1 MELWEALTS
10 RTGRGSLRVW
20 DGTSFVQA
28 PWRDVAAE
36 AAGIAATLRRLGVR
50 PGRNV
55 AALLTNTPATVPGL
69 LGIWLAGGTIASL
82 PIPTPGMDIEEY
94 SRRIAALVAKLD
106 APLTLTDEWL
116 QPLLPASPPSRSWES
131 LRDAGARPGGD
142 PLSGATPPGDDEP
155 AYIQFSS
162 GSTAL
167 PKGCVLTPR
176 AIAAQLEVIRGL
188 SASRPGEDVVSSWL
202 PLSHD
207 MGMFGCLLFSWF
219 HDHCLVLSPPE
230 RFLMTPRTW
239 FGDMATYGAT
249 LTACTNTAVYL
260 ATRVQRSSPLPGPIK
275 LRAGIVGAERV
286 DAATLRQAVRT
297 FGPYGLSPTALVPA
311 YGLAEATLAVSAS
324 PLGTEP
330 SAVTVDGIQLAAG
343 EVVDVAAD
351 DPAAVPIV
359 STGPPCR
366 GVTVSLDEPE
376 RLSQIRVTSPS
387 LATGYFADEER
398 TRAVFTPEGLRT
410 GDLGFIRDGELY
422 VVGRTD
428 DLLSIAGRNVYA
440 REIEGGIDA
449 HESLRRGC
457 VVLIDT
463 PAGGRRELVM
473 LAELKDLDADHEGV
487 ADHAAKVVMD
497 KAGVA
502 LDRCLFL
509 PKGTLPKTPSGKI
522 QRFQCRQ
529 LLEQRALAPVAQIVL
544 AGG

>member
-1 MELWEALTS
+1 MRLWEALTS

-20 DGTSFVQA
+20 DGTAFVQT

-36 AAGIAATLRRLGVR
+36 ATGIAATLRRLGVR

-69 LGIWLAGGTIASL
+69 LGVWLAGGTIASL

-94 SRRIAALVAKLD
+94 SRRIGALVAKLD
-106 APLTLTDEWL
+106 APLALTDEWL

-131 LRDAGARPGGD
+131 LRDAGTRPV
-142 PLSGATPPGDDEP
+142 PYTATPPGEDEP

-219 HDHCLVLSPPE
+219 HDHRLVLSPPE

-239 FGDMATYGAT
+239 FADMATYGAT
-249 LTACTNTAVYL
+249 LTACTNTAVHL
-260 ATRVQRSSPLPGPIK
+260 ATRVQRSTPLPGPLR

-286 DAATLRQAVRT
+286 DAATLRRAVRT

-324 PLGTEP
+324 RLGAEP
-330 SAVTVDGIQLAAG
+330 SAVTVDGIRLAAG
-343 EVVDVAAD
+343 EVVDAAPD

-366 GVTVSLDEPE
+366 GVTVSLDEPA

-387 LATGYFADEER
+387 LALGYFADEER

-410 GDLGFIRDGELY
+410 GDLGFLRDGELY

-428 DLLSIAGRNVYA
+428 DLLSVAGRNVYA
-440 REIEGGIDA
+440 REIESGIDA

-457 VVLIDT
+457 VVLVDV
-463 PAGGRRELVM
+463 PDGGRSELVL
-473 LAELKDLDADHEGV
+473 LAELKHLDADHENV
-487 ADHAAKVVMD
+487 ADHAAQVVMD

-509 PKGTLPKTPSGKI
+509 PKGALPKTPSGKI
-522 QRFQCRQ
+522 QRFQCRR
-529 LLEQRALAPVAQIVL
+529 LLEQRALEPVAQVVL